1 MSTLSGKVAIVTGAS
16 RGIGRA
22 IALRLGRDGANV
34 VVTYHSNRAQAEA
47 VVAEISALGA
57 EALAVQA
64 DVSQTEDIRRLFSA
78 ALERFD
84 HVDILVNN
92 AASTSVFK
100 PTALLDEAE
109 YDQMFTV
116 TRGVYFMLQQA
127 AQHLADGGRIV
138 NISTAG
144 TLQSMA
150 GGGAYTGSK
159 AAIEQFSLALA
170 KELGPRGIT
179 VNAVSPGVTRTD
191 GLVLPPEQVGYLV
204 SQTPLGRLGEPPDI
218 ADAVALLV
226 SPDARWVSGQ
236 NLRVTGGML

>member
-1 MSTLSGKVAIVTGAS
+1 MAVLTGKVALVTGAS

-22 IALRLGRDGANV
+22 IALRLGRDGARV
-34 VVTYHSNRAQAEA
+34 VVTYHANREQAEA
-47 VVAEISALGA
+47 VVAEIIANGSDAIA
-57 EALAVQA
+57 IQA
-64 DVSQTEDIRRLFSA
+64 DVSQANAIGGLFSA
-78 ALERFD
+78 VLERFGQ
-84 HVDILVNN
+84 VDILINN

-100 PTALLDEAE
+100 PTALLNEAE
-109 YDQMFTV
+109 YDQMFAV

-127 AQHLADGGRIV
+127 AQHLADGGRVI

-179 VNAVSPGVTRTD
+179 VNTISPGVTRTD

-204 SQTPLGRLGEPPDI
+204 SQTPLGRLGEPIDI
-218 ADAVALLV
+218 ADAVALLA

-236 NLRVTGGML
+236 NLRVTGGMI

>member
-1 MSTLSGKVAIVTGAS
+1 M
-16 RGIGRA
+16 
-22 IALRLGRDGANV
+22 
-34 VVTYHSNRAQAEA
+34 
-47 VVAEISALGA
+47 
-57 EALAVQA
+57 QA
-64 DVSQTEDIRRLFSA
+64 DVSQTADIRRLFSA

-84 HVDILVNN
+84 RVDILVNN
-92 AASTSVFK
+92 AASASVFK

-109 YDQMFTV
+109 YDQMFAL

-150 GGGAYTGSK
+150 GAGAYTGSM
-159 AAIEQFSLALA
+159 AAIEQFTLALA

-191 GLVLPPEQVGYLV
+191 GLVLPPEHRAAGDLRRRAQLRALSPGQREDLLRNCEHYSGLLAPLF
-204 SQTPLGRLGEPPDI
+204 QTRFVPR
-218 ADAVALLV
+218 
-226 SPDARWVSGQ
+226 
-236 NLRVTGGML
+236 